1 MSLTCALLATLLQQW
16 ARRYITITQPSY
28 GPRKRARIRA
38 FFAEGLEKRHLHL
51 AVEALPILLH
61 ISLFLFFAGLLV
73 FLSHTD
79 SAVFGIVT
87 GWVCLCLAAYTY
99 ITLTPIFRQDS
110 PYCSPF
116 SSPAWSLLNGTI
128 FAVIQILHLSGILG
142 RVTHAIR
149 HRIHRLRMLSYR
161 RLVDG
166 MVKTAGKKA
175 LAMASEID
183 ARALMKTFRSLDED
197 HELERFF
204 AGIPGLCNSKEI
216 SNPFIVFIEPN
227 KWALSEALVELMH
240 RTLTSSLVSEPARR
254 RRALICTK
262 AAHTSY
268 LPIHPTTCEQV
279 INGWL
284 EELLN
289 FVEFGHFL
297 MRDHYDD
304 PSMDYYSTCMIS
316 IIIARVKERDDEW
329 GKLAMGHLGISAP
342 VLRSYLTHGDST
354 LLANYIH
361 TLRSIVHVH
370 FDHFQSGDAT
380 SRWKVLE
387 SAYQFNIQDT
397 LPSLQHEFCDLWNEI
412 MDMART
418 AADHRT
424 RSTLITLLKN
434 VRRAYIALHEN
445 TDSAPMS
452 FSDSTADDDH
462 VLFSLSSYPLCNI
475 PGHRPFHASHFPNA
489 ITLPLPTTQQSHDFP
504 PFPMPHNTVPSAAPS
519 GHTPQNQMNL
529 MCHQFPPTFASTS
542 HSALDALTHG
552 VANLPVPPQPVHSS
566 SFSGITNPLCHAH
579 SYALPLSVAQDASS
593 PTFSPV
599 FDNIAIPYLIQQDRA
614 ASQPDDA
621 RTRSQVPIPLA
632 ACPAAFP
639 VRPAS
644 AVYEGAAADG
654 GEKAALCKGK
664 DTPNLI
670 LSTNAVTAPPHS
682 LP

>member
-16 ARRYITITQPSY
+16 ARRYITITQPPY

-73 FLSHTD
+73 FLFNTD
-79 SAVFGIVT
+79 YAVFGIVT
-87 GWVCLCLAAYTY
+87 GWIGLCLAAYTY

-116 SSPAWSLLNGTI
+116 SSPAWYLFNGTT
-128 FAVIQILHLSGILG
+128 FVAIQILHLFGILG
-142 RVTHAIR
+142 RVSLAIR
-149 HRIHRLRMLSYR
+149 HRMHSLRMLSYR
-161 RLVDG
+161 RFVDG
-166 MVKTAGKKA
+166 MVKTAEKKA
-175 LAMASEID
+175 LAMSPEID

-216 SNPFIVFIEPN
+216 SDPFIVFIEPN
-227 KWALSEALVELMH
+227 KWTLSEALVELMH
-240 RTLTSSLVSEPARR
+240 RTLTSSLVSEPTRR
-254 RRALICTK
+254 CRTVICTK
-262 AAHTSY
+262 AAHTAY

-284 EELLN
+284 DELLN

-304 PSMDYYSTCMIS
+304 PCMDYYSTCMIS
-316 IIIARVKERDDEW
+316 MVIARVKEHDDQW
-329 GKLAMGHLGISAP
+329 GKLVIGHLGISAP

-361 TLRSIVHVH
+361 ILRNIVHVH
-370 FDHFQSGDAT
+370 FDHFQSGDVT

-412 MDMART
+412 MGT
-418 AADHRT
+418 AGTAPDHRT

-445 TDSAPMS
+445 TDSAPIA
-452 FSDSTADDDH
+452 FSNLTADDDH
-462 VLFSLSSYPLCNI
+462 VLFSLSSYCPCNI
-475 PGHRPFHASHFPNA
+475 PGHRPFRASHFPNA
-489 ITLPLPTTQQSHDFP
+489 IALPTPTQQSHDFS
-504 PFPMPHNTVPSAAPS
+504 PFPMPHNTVPSAAPF
-519 GHTPQNQMNL
+519 GYALQNQMNL
-529 MCHQFPPTFASTS
+529 MGHQFPPTFASTS
-542 HSALDALTHG
+542 HSALDAPTHND
-552 VANLPVPPQPVHSS
+552 ADLPVPPQPVHSA
-566 SFSGITNPLCHAH
+566 SFSGITNLLCHAH
-579 SYALPLSVAQDASS
+579 SYALPLSVMQDGSS
-593 PTFSPV
+593 PAFSPAL
-599 FDNIAIPYLIQQDRA
+599 DNIASPYVIQQGGVNPA
-614 ASQPDDA
+614 ASQPYDA
-621 RTRSQVPIPLA
+621 RTRSHVPIPAAGYPA
-632 ACPAAFP
+632 ACP
-639 VRPAS
+639 VCLAS
-644 AVYEGAAADG
+644 TV
-654 GEKAALCKGK
+654 LTCRC
-664 DTPNLI
+664 
-670 LSTNAVTAPPHS
+670 
-682 LP
+682 